1 MTDYHVFS
9 RHTDIIIGQREAWYE
24 QLKGERLE
32 WEDLAAAESTNELLR
47 MLDPVPLYQYIVNY
61 LLYLWE
67 DEFSEEAMC
76 EQVISDLIDRV
87 ASAFEK
93 NGMPE
98 EKCAKAY
105 IRDMLTTEWSREW
118 DSFEKAA
125 SRRIFELG
133 LGLGL
138 PAEDVEQL
146 LKKAVKRAGFNY
158 YDPEE
163 LLVYCALRF
172 CHRNHFV
179 CFQALKRDFKSIH
192 PAGSAKEKFYF
203 GSTTEV
209 RDRMMEILEQRV
221 SGLRLYSTPECTPG
235 TLTPEFEDFFAR
247 YKASVPDFRTA
258 AVVFTELLRQ
268 FTEVHKEEILTFKK
282 ADRSTEEYAETV
294 LKVEYDAQQ
303 EIVLPAGAIF
313 YAVRGRKK
321 QKVSFVLEKKTI
333 LPVQENVN
341 VVISVQ
347 GTEKYE
353 VCLAKKTT
361 PGYAG
366 KDTKLIPDEAA
377 LRAGVLFANTATTLR
392 YTGKPG
398 EMRYAEGE
406 ICAVCRPGAE
416 IPEGTAF
423 YIDNYTYKIL
433 KNCTA
438 NASEEI
444 KVRSTDPSR
453 ECEKL
458 AETGEVRFMENCP
471 AGIIR
476 ISNAKPV
483 QIKKITE
490 TITKELFRDF
500 LYGSGSQKL
509 DASERLIDSNLIGS
523 WFTETEISSSRF
535 SDIQKQTGKSKSIK
549 REMME
554 NSAVRRC
561 DIVTI
566 AFLNFCMDADSQ
578 PIEEYMIEEDPEAVY
593 KDFVAYVNGYLKQC
607 GMSPFYL
614 KNPYECLL
622 AYLIQTDTPVDSLRN
637 MWKIV
642 KARKEG
648 TDE

>member
-203 GSTTEV
+203 GSTAEIVDKQKTELTIGDAV
-209 RDRMMEILEQRV
+209 DKDCQNRETVNVDGKVYVVTDTSMKLSANEGDAKFTKVLHSSSTTV
-221 SGLRLYSTPECTPG
+221 SYSEKYTIANCSVLKPFSECQG
-235 TLTPEFEDFFAR
+235 TFKGFFA
-247 YKASVPDFRTA
+247 A
-258 AVVFTELLRQ
+258 ADYYRDGDGLIFP
-268 FTEVHKEEILTFKK
+268 
-282 ADRSTEEYAETV
+282 AD
-294 LKVEYDAQQ
+294 
-303 EIVLPAGAIF
+303 
-313 YAVRGRKK
+313 
-321 QKVSFVLEKKTI
+321 
-333 LPVQENVN
+333 
-341 VVISVQ
+341 
-347 GTEKYE
+347 
-353 VCLAKKTT
+353 
-361 PGYAG
+361 
-366 KDTKLIPDEAA
+366 
-377 LRAGVLFANTATTLR
+377 
-392 YTGKPG
+392 
-398 EMRYAEGE
+398 
-406 ICAVCRPGAE
+406 
-416 IPEGTAF
+416 
-423 YIDNYTYKIL
+423 YTYNQYIEFKNMQGL
-433 KNCTA
+433 K
-438 NASEEI
+438 
-444 KVRSTDPSR
+444 
-453 ECEKL
+453 
-458 AETGEVRFMENCP
+458 
-471 AGIIR
+471 
-476 ISNAKPV
+476 
-483 QIKKITE
+483 
-490 TITKELFRDF
+490 
-500 LYGSGSQKL
+500 
-509 DASERLIDSNLIGS
+509 ERLDNNLI
-523 WFTETEISSSRF
+523 T
-535 SDIQKQTGKSKSIK
+535 
-549 REMME
+549 
-554 NSAVRRC
+554 
-561 DIVTI
+561 
-566 AFLNFCMDADSQ
+566 
-578 PIEEYMIEEDPEAVY
+578 
-593 KDFVAYVNGYLKQC
+593 
-607 GMSPFYL
+607 
-614 KNPYECLL
+614 
-622 AYLIQTDTPVDSLRN
+622 N
-637 MWKIV
+637 MK
-642 KARKEG
+642 G
-648 TDE
+648 ND